1 MRSIFAF
8 FRRLDHRH
16 YICIGMTVALICVT
30 VFCFPS
36 SVLRLFDAAES
47 FGTSVAYYFC
57 TLLGNSAAV
66 TPTVTQMPSASVAW
80 FPASFVEFQSDWH
93 LYWQTWAQTKTLKGY
108 FTFMGVFLGNAAKVL
123 LLVMPCILLLFLVLK
138 MTGNRYNNDHAKDSL
153 PLRVFKRMTVFWRPL
168 KQWLT
173 AFFCFLRDRRSY
185 WIAWFCLFAL
195 DFNIFSIIAEAI
207 SFYLYFVVSFDFA
220 NVYVQVY
227 KFVIDLVPLFKL
239 PLMIWLAVVLFA
251 FSRWRRTAGY
261 KRLMHREM
269 NNRGFINE
277 RPVVTLFV
285 GTMGAKK
292 TTTLT
297 DFALSREVMFKDK
310 AYELLLA
317 NDMKFPYFPWIV
329 FEMKLR
335 ALMDEHRIYNLAS
348 IKAYVRALA
357 RSFSLLHTDT
367 GVRRAY
373 ARHCRRH
380 KLIPD
385 DFIFGY
391 DWQRYG
397 LYYNDDLRNVYLFEV
412 LENYAQEY
420 FIYVV
425 TSSLLI
431 SNYAIRTDILLQD
444 EGNFP
449 LWNTDFFKRDAR
461 LLDSF
466 SRHSHILD
474 FDVLRLGK
482 KVVEGNPLAG
492 SFEFGV
498 VVVTEFAKERG
509 NMLTNRKYKA
519 DDERANPVNDLLEAQ
534 LKMFRHA
541 ATVDNYPFICFLS
554 DDQRAMSLGAD
565 ARELFDIVH
574 IRKSSEFR
582 LHMPLFFVEELLYW
596 LIYPRFQ
603 RKYGEYRFHR
613 GDNTLCMHLYKTF
626 VKALKNHYDRV
637 WNTFGYYVLNVQV
650 EDGAIDGVFQDGKI
664 YLSSKKD
671 YSRRFA
677 TDCFA
682 DYFNAR
688 ARAAGIGIADYL
700 SYETERA
707 RFDEMSKQHSYFFAS
722 FERQVSN
729 KGGISWQNM

>member
-1 MRSIFAF
+1 MKKIIAF
-8 FRRLDHRH
+8 FKGWDYRH
-16 YICIGMTVALICVT
+16 YICIGITVALVCVT
-30 VFCFPS
+30 VFCFFP
-36 SVLRLFDAAES
+36 SVLRLFAAAES

-57 TLLGNSAAV
+57 TLFGYPNAV
-66 TPTVTQMPSASVAW
+66 APTVTQMPSSSVAW
-80 FPASFVEFQSDWH
+80 FPSTFAEFQTDWGV
-93 LYWQTWAQTKTLKGY
+93 YWQTWAQWETFRTY
-108 FTFMGVFLGNAAKVL
+108 FAFLGVAMGNFVKF
-123 LLVMPCILLLFLVLK
+123 LLLFIPCIMAFVLIVK
-138 MTGNRYNNDHAKDSL
+138 LNESKRNNDHDRDSI
-153 PLRVFKRMTVFWRPL
+153 PLRVFKRMTAFYPYL
-168 KQWLT
+168 KGWLI
-173 AFFCFLRDRRSY
+173 AFLGFVREARAY
-185 WIAWFCLFAL
+185 WIVWLCTLIL
-195 DFNIFSIIAEAI
+195 DFNIVSVLLEFF
-207 SFYLYFVVSFDFA
+207 SFYFYFVVSYDIV
-220 NVYVQVY
+220 NIYVQVY
-227 KFVIDLVPLFKL
+227 KLIVDLSVLSRL
-239 PLMIWLAVVLFA
+239 PLVVWVGVILFA
-251 FSRWRRTAGY
+251 LSRWRRTIGY
-261 KRLMHREM
+261 RRLTHREM

-277 RPVVTLFV
+277 RPIVTLFV

-317 NDMKFPYFPWIV
+317 NDMKFPQFPWIA

-335 ALMDEHRIYNLAS
+335 ALMDAHRIYNLAS

-357 RSFSLLHTDT
+357 RCFFLIQSDADALK
-367 GVRRAY
+367 AY
-373 ARHCRRH
+373 LRHCRRH
-380 KLIPD
+380 RIAPD
-385 DFIFGY
+385 YFVFGY

-397 LYYNDDLRNVYLFEV
+397 LYYNDGLKVSYLFDV

-420 FIYVV
+420 FIYVI
-425 TSSLLI
+425 TSSLII

-449 LWNTDFFKRDAR
+449 LWNTDFFRRDAR

-474 FDVLRLGK
+474 FDVLRIGK
-482 KVVEGNPLAG
+482 KVIENNPLAG

-509 NMLTNRKYKA
+509 NMLTNKKYKA
-519 DDERANPVNDLLEAQ
+519 DDERANPVNDLLETQ

-582 LHMPLFFVEELLYW
+582 LHMPLFFVEEMLYW
-596 LIYPRFQ
+596 LIYPHFQ
-603 RKYGEYRFHR
+603 KKYGDFRYRR
-613 GDNTLCMHLYKTF
+613 GDNTLGMHLYKAF
-626 VKALKNHYDRV
+626 VKALKDHYDRV
-637 WNTFGYYVLNVQV
+637 WNTFGYYVLDVQI
-650 EDGAIDGVFQDGKI
+650 EDGAVEGVFKDGKV

-688 ARAAGIGIADYL
+688 AQAAGVGIEDYV

-707 RFDEMSKQHSYFFAS
+707 RRDEMSRQNSYFFAS
-722 FERQVSN
+722 FEKQVGQEN
-729 KGGISWQNM
+729 H

>member
-1 MRSIFAF
+1 MKKVIVF
-8 FRRLDHRH
+8 FKGWDYRH
-16 YICIGMTVALICVT
+16 YICTGMTVAFVCVT
-30 VFCFPS
+30 VFCFLS
-36 SVLRLFDAAES
+36 SVFRLFDAAES

-57 TLLGNSAAV
+57 TLCGFSDAV
-66 TPTVTQMPSASVAW
+66 TPTVTQMPSTSVEW
-80 FPASFVEFQSDWH
+80 FPSSFVEFQSNWNT
-93 LYWQTWAQTKTLKGY
+93 YWQTWARWETVSGY
-108 FTFMGVFLGNAAKVL
+108 FSSLGGLLGTGAKILLIVL
-123 LLVMPCILLLFLVLK
+123 PCILLFALISMVF
-138 MTGNRYNNDHAKDSL
+138 GNKYNNDHARDSF
-153 PLRVFKRMTVFWRPL
+153 PLQLFKRVTAFYPHL
-168 KQWLT
+168 KLWIST
-173 AFFCFLRDRRSY
+173 FFCFIRNNRAY
-185 WIAWFCLFAL
+185 WITWLCFLAL
-195 DFNIFSIIAEAI
+195 DFNVFSVVTEAI
-207 SFYLYFVVSFDFA
+207 AFYLYFCVSFDFG
-220 NVYVQVY
+220 NLYVQVY
-227 KFVIDLVPLFKL
+227 KLIVDLSVLSRL
-239 PLMIWLAVVLFA
+239 PLIVWFGVILFA
-251 FSRWRRTAGY
+251 LSRWRRAVGY

-277 RPVVTLFV
+277 RPIVTLFV

-317 NDMKFPYFPWIV
+317 NDMKFPQFPWIA

-335 ALMDEHRIYNLAS
+335 ALMDAHRIYNLAS

-357 RSFSLLHTDT
+357 RCFFLIQSDADALK
-367 GVRRAY
+367 AY
-373 ARHCRRH
+373 LRHCRRH
-380 KLIPD
+380 RITSD
-385 DFIFGY
+385 YFIFNY

-397 LYYNDDLRNVYLFEV
+397 LYYNDGLKVSYLFDV

-420 FIYVV
+420 FIYVI
-425 TSSLLI
+425 TSSLII

-474 FDVLRLGK
+474 FDVLRIGK
-482 KVVEGNPLAG
+482 KVIENNPLAG

-509 NMLTNRKYKA
+509 NMLTNKKYKA
-519 DDERANPVNDLLEAQ
+519 DDERANPVNDLLETQ

-582 LHMPLFFVEELLYW
+582 LHMPLFFVEEMLYW
-596 LIYPRFQ
+596 LLYPRFQ
-603 RKYGEYRFHR
+603 RKYGDYRFRR
-613 GDNTLCMHLYKTF
+613 GDNTLAMHLYKSF
-626 VKALKNHYDRV
+626 VKAMKDHYDRV
-637 WNTFGYYVLNVQV
+637 WNTFGYYVLDVQV
-650 EDGAIDGVFQDGKI
+650 EDGAVEGVFKNGKV

-688 ARAAGIGIADYL
+688 AQAAGVGIDDYV

-707 RFDEMSKQHSYFFAS
+707 RRDEMSRQNSYFFAS
-722 FERQVSN
+722 FEKQVGQEN
-729 KGGISWQNM
+729 H

>member
-1 MRSIFAF
+1 MRSIFTF

-16 YICIGMTVALICVT
+16 YICFGMTVALVCVT
-30 VFCFPS
+30 VFCFLS
-36 SVLRLFDAAES
+36 SVFRLFDAAES
-47 FGTSVAYYFC
+47 FGTSIAYYFC
-57 TLLGNSAAV
+57 TLFGNSAAV
-66 TPTVTQMPSASVAW
+66 TPTVTQMPSASVEW
-80 FPASFVEFQSDWH
+80 FPVSFAAFQENWGV
-93 LYWQTWAQTKTLKGY
+93 YWRTWARWETVGDY
-108 FTFMGVFLGNAAKVL
+108 FISVGILIANVAKIL
-123 LLVMPCILLLFLVLK
+123 LIILPCMMLVMVVFK
-138 MTGNRYNNDHAKDSL
+138 MFGRQYNQDHARDSRPLRIFKRLTSFWL
-153 PLRVFKRMTVFWRPL
+153 PLKR
-168 KQWLT
+168 WL
-173 AFFCFLRDRRSY
+173 AGLFDFIRERRAY
-185 WIAWFCLFAL
+185 WVTWLCLIAL
-195 DFNIFSIIAEAI
+195 DFNVFSVALEAI
-207 SFYLYFVVSFDFA
+207 SFYLYFCVSFDVG
-220 NVYVQVY
+220 NLYVQVY
-227 KFVIDLVPLFKL
+227 KLVVDLSVLARL
-239 PLMIWLAVVLFA
+239 PLIVWAVVALFA
-251 FSRWRRTAGY
+251 LSRWRRAVGY

-277 RPVVTLFV
+277 RPIVTLFV

-317 NDMKFPYFPWIV
+317 NDMKFPYFPWIA
-329 FEMKLR
+329 FEMELR
-335 ALMDEHRIYNLAS
+335 ALMDAHRIYNLAS

-357 RSFSLLHTDT
+357 RCFSLLQTDT

-380 KLIPD
+380 RLPVN

-397 LYYNDDLRNVYLFEV
+397 LYYNDDLREVYLFEV

-420 FIYVV
+420 FIYVI

-474 FDVLRLGK
+474 FDVLRLGR
-482 KVVEGNPLAG
+482 KVIEHNPLAG

-509 NMLTNRKYKA
+509 NMLTNKRYRA
-519 DDERANPVNDLLEAQ
+519 DDERANPVNDLMETQ

-582 LHMPLFFVEELLYW
+582 LHLPLFFVEELLYW

-603 RKYGEYRFHR
+603 KKYGDYRFRR
-613 GDNTLCMHLYKTF
+613 GDNTLGMHLYKTF
-626 VKALKNHYDRV
+626 VKALKDHYDRV
-637 WNTFGYYVLNVQV
+637 WNTFGYYVLDVQI
-650 EDGAIDGVFQDGKI
+650 EDGAVEGVYKDGKV

-688 ARAAGIGIADYL
+688 ARAAGVGIGDYL
-700 SYETERA
+700 TYETERA
-707 RFDEMSKQHSYFFAS
+707 RQDEMNRQNSYFFAS
-722 FERQVSN
+722 FERQVGQEN
-729 KGGISWQNM
+729 NT

>member
-1 MRSIFAF
+1 MKKVIAF
-8 FRRLDHRH
+8 FKGWDYRH
-16 YICIGMTVALICVT
+16 YICIGITVAFVCVT
-30 VFCFPS
+30 VFCFLS
-36 SVLRLFDAAES
+36 SVFRLFDAAES
-47 FGTSVAYYFC
+47 FGTSIAYYFC
-57 TLLGNSAAV
+57 TLCGFPEAV
-66 TPTVTQMPSASVAW
+66 TPTVTQMPSASVEW
-80 FPASFVEFQSDWH
+80 FPSSFVEFQADWNA
-93 LYWQTWAQTKTLKGY
+93 YWQTWARWETVGGY
-108 FTFMGVFLGNAAKVL
+108 FTSVGILMGNAAK
-123 LLVMPCILLLFLVLK
+123 ILLIVLPCVLVLVLIFK
-138 MTGNRYNNDHAKDSL
+138 LFGKKHNNDHAKDSR
-153 PLRVFKRMTVFWRPL
+153 PLQLFKRLTLFWVPL
-168 KQWLT
+168 KAWLA
-173 AFFCFLRDRRSY
+173 AFFGFIRDNRAY
-185 WIAWFCLFAL
+185 WIIWLCLFAL
-195 DFNIFSIIAEAI
+195 DFNAFSIAAEVI
-207 SFYLYFVVSFDFA
+207 SFYLYFCVSFNFG
-220 NVYVQVY
+220 NLYVQVY
-227 KFVIDLVPLFKL
+227 KLIVDLSVLSRLPFIVWCGVI
-239 PLMIWLAVVLFA
+239 LFA
-251 FSRWRRTAGY
+251 LSRWRRTIGY
-261 KRLMHREM
+261 RRLTHREM

-277 RPVVTLFV
+277 RPIVTLFV

-317 NDMKFPYFPWIV
+317 NDMKFPQFPWIA

-335 ALMDEHRIYNLAS
+335 ALMDAHRIYNLAS

-357 RSFSLLHTDT
+357 RCFFLIQSDADT
-367 GVRRAY
+367 LKAY
-373 ARHCRRH
+373 LRHCRRH
-380 KLIPD
+380 RITPD
-385 DFIFGY
+385 YFIFNY

-397 LYYNDDLRNVYLFEV
+397 LYYNDGLKVSYLFDV

-420 FIYVV
+420 FIYVI
-425 TSSLLI
+425 TSSLII
-431 SNYAIRTDILLQD
+431 SNYAIRTDILMQD

-449 LWNTDFFKRDAR
+449 LWNTDFFRRDAR

-474 FDVLRLGK
+474 FDVLRIGK
-482 KVVEGNPLAG
+482 KVIENNPLAG

-509 NMLTNRKYKA
+509 NMLTNKKYKA
-519 DDERANPVNDLLEAQ
+519 DDERANPVNDLLETQ

-582 LHMPLFFVEELLYW
+582 LHMPLFFVEEMLYW

-603 RKYGEYRFHR
+603 RKYGDYRFRR
-613 GDNTLCMHLYKTF
+613 GDNTLGMHLYKAF
-626 VKALKNHYDRV
+626 VKALKDHYDRV
-637 WNTFGYYVLNVQV
+637 WNTFGYYVLDVQI
-650 EDGAIDGVFQDGKI
+650 EDGAVEGVFKDGKV

-688 ARAAGIGIADYL
+688 AQAAGVGIEDYVA
-700 SYETERA
+700 YETERA
-707 RFDEMSKQHSYFFAS
+707 RRDEMSRQNSYFFAS
-722 FERQVSN
+722 FEKQVGQEN
-729 KGGISWQNM
+729 NT

>member
-1 MRSIFAF
+1 MKKIIAILKGR
-8 FRRLDHRH
+8 DYRH
-16 YICIGMTVALICVT
+16 YICIGLTVALVCVT
-30 VFCFPS
+30 IFCFFPS
-36 SVLRLFDAAES
+36 LLRLFVAAES

-57 TLLGNSAAV
+57 MLFGYPNAV
-66 TPTVTQMPSASVAW
+66 TPTVTQMPSSSVAW
-80 FPASFVEFQSDWH
+80 FPSTFAEFQADWGV
-93 LYWQTWAQTKTLKGY
+93 YWQTWAQWDTFCTY
-108 FTFMGVFLGNAAKVL
+108 FDYIGVSMENSAKF
-123 LLVMPCILLLFLVLK
+123 LLLFIPCIMVFVLIIK
-138 MTGNRYNNDHAKDSL
+138 LNESKRNNDYDRDSV
-153 PLRVFKRMTVFWRPL
+153 PLRVFKRMTVFYPHL
-168 KQWLT
+168 KSWLI
-173 AFFCFLRDRRSY
+173 AFFGFVREARVY
-185 WIAWFCLFAL
+185 WIVWLCTLIL
-195 DFNIFSIIAEAI
+195 DFNIVSVFLEFF
-207 SFYLYFVVSFDFA
+207 SFYFYFVVSYDIV
-220 NVYVQVY
+220 NIYVQVY
-227 KFVIDLVPLFKL
+227 KLIVDLSVLSRL
-239 PLMIWLAVVLFA
+239 PLIVWVGVILFA
-251 FSRWRRTAGY
+251 LSRWRRTVGY
-261 KRLMHREM
+261 RRLTHREM

-277 RPVVTLFV
+277 RPIVTLFV

-317 NDMKFPYFPWIV
+317 NDMKFPYFPWIA
-329 FEMKLR
+329 FEKKLR
-335 ALMDEHRIYNLAS
+335 TLMDSHRIYNLAS
-348 IKAYVRALA
+348 IKAYVRAVA
-357 RSFSLLHTDT
+357 RCFKLMQTDV
-367 GVRRAY
+367 GAQRAY
-373 ARHCRRH
+373 LRYCRRH
-380 KLIPD
+380 GIVPD

-397 LYYNDDLRNVYLFEV
+397 LYYNDGLKVSYLFEV

-420 FIYVV
+420 FIYVI
-425 TSSLLI
+425 TSSLII

-449 LWNTDFFKRDAR
+449 LWNTDFFRRDAR
-461 LLDSF
+461 LLDSL

-474 FDVLRLGK
+474 FDVLRIGK
-482 KVVEGNPLAG
+482 KVIKNNPLAG

-509 NMLTNRKYKA
+509 NMLTNKKYRA
-519 DDERANPVNDLLEAQ
+519 DDERANPVNDLLETQ

-582 LHMPLFFVEELLYW
+582 LHLPLFFVEELLYW
-596 LIYPRFQ
+596 IIYPRFQ
-603 RKYGEYRFHR
+603 KKYSDYRYRR
-613 GDNTLCMHLYKTF
+613 GDNTLGMHLYKTF
-626 VKALKNHYDRV
+626 VKAMKDHYDRV
-637 WNTFGYYVLNVQV
+637 WNTFGYYVLDVQV
-650 EDGAIDGVFQDGKI
+650 EDGAVEGVFENGKV

-688 ARAAGIGIADYL
+688 AQAAGVGIEDYV

-707 RFDEMSKQHSYFFAS
+707 RRDEMSRQNSYFFAS
-722 FERQVSN
+722 FEKQVGQEN
-729 KGGISWQNM
+729 Y